1 MCACVEHNNKI
12 ELGRSGM
19 RRVIDW
25 PWREDRENK
34 LPIKQF
40 FFNFLHMI
48 NRGFK
53 KEEKI
58 LVVVV
63 VVLLVL
69 INIFFFPFFFS
80 QILRR
85 SPRLRDR
92 QTRSLNKSR
101 RIKQRGRFTLM
112 PKKERTFPLLLRN
125 SLFFSSYAQVFIITR

>member
-1 MCACVEHNNKI
+1 
-12 ELGRSGM
+12 M

-80 QILRR
+80 DPQEV
-85 SPRLRDR
+85 
-92 QTRSLNKSR
+92 
-101 RIKQRGRFTLM
+101 
-112 PKKERTFPLLLRN
+112 PKAPGPTNALAE
-125 SLFFSSYAQVFIITR
+125 